1 MLKIF
6 PFLVDA
12 NCKLYT
18 FLSFIFLLHYL
29 LIFFFRVLLQ
39 TFTSSDYVV
48 NSDYL
53 SGDIATDLKTL
64 ERLGYD
70 VIPLNSDQWSQLLHP
85 EKIPFL
91 MREIHQKLKVK
102 SC

>member
-1 MLKIF
+1 MQIVSCIY
-6 PFLVDA
+6 FLV
-12 NCKLYT
+12 
-18 FLSFIFLLHYL
+18 LSFYCIIYWF
-29 LIFFFRVLLQ
+29 FFFRVLLQ

-70 VIPLNSDQWSQLLHP
+70 VIPLNTDQWSQLLHP

-102 SC
+102 SY